1 MATKPVGKTIEVEI
15 WTDGHRI
22 QGKVFIPTKDR
33 PYQSRLSDYLNDA
46 ERAFIPVT
54 RVRLSTL
61 NGNEVLWEGEFLA
74 VNKNSIK
81 MVRVIEE

>member
-1 MATKPVGKTIEVEI
+1 MATKPAGKTIEVDI

-22 QGKVFIPTKDR
+22 EGQVFVPTNDR

-46 ERAFIPVT
+46 ARAFIPIT
-54 RVRLSTL
+54 RVKLTTL
-61 NGNEVLWEGEFLA
+61 NGNEVLWEGGFLA

-81 MVRVIEE
+81 MVRVVAE

>member
-1 MATKPVGKTIEVEI
+1 MATKLVGKTVDVDI

-22 QGKVFIPTKDR
+22 QGKIFIPTQDK

-61 NGNEVLWEGEFLA
+61 NGNEVLWEGGFLA

-81 MVRVIEE
+81 MVRVVEE

>member
-1 MATKPVGKTIEVEI
+1 MATKVVGKTVDVEI

-22 QGKVFIPTKDR
+22 QGKIFIPTQDK

-46 ERAFIPVT
+46 ERAFIPIT

-61 NGNEVLWEGEFLA
+61 NGNEVLWEGGFLA
-74 VNKNSIK
+74 VNKGAIK
-81 MVRVIEE
+81 MVRVVEE